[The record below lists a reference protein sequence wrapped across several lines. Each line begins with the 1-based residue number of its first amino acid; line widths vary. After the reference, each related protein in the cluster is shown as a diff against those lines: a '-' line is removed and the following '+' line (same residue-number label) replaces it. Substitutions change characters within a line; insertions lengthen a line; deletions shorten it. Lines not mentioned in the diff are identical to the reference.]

1 MALSKEARVLSRVW
15 NSSMLVTIPF
25 THIVDEPENGEL
37 LLHWLGA
44 SEERVVGTTGW
55 ESEEDEAFED
65 FVQFD

>member
-1 MALSKEARVLSRVW
+1 ME
-15 NSSMLVTIPF
+15 LVNAGDDPL
-25 THIVDEPENGEL
+25 HIVDEPENGEL

-65 FVQFD
+65 FVEFEEEWV